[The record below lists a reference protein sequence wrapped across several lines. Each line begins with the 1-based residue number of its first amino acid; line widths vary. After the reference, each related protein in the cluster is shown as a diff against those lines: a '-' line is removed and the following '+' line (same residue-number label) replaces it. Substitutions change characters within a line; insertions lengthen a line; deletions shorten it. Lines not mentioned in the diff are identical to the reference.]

1 MKTGEPQGRCD
12 TTLTERFAYPDCKC
26 GTYPGNQGPCKDW
39 EPSGNPLFCVYCAH
53 GRACHE
59 AVLQASAVE
68 VPRGLPEEDWLRLGE
83 AHRVIR
89 VACGEGY
96 QITAARLGL
105 TTKQV
110 VDMEHGREDPT
121 PILAPLFAAVRAE

>member
-12 TTLTERFAYPDCKC
+12 M
-26 GTYPGNQGPCKDW
+26 
-39 EPSGNPLFCVYCAH
+39 
-53 GRACHE
+53 
-59 AVLQASAVE
+59 QASAVE

-89 VACGEGY
+89 VACGEGF

-105 TTKQV
+105 TTRQV

-121 PILAPLFAAVRAE
+121 PLLERMFAACRGD